1 MTEIGVMEA
10 KTHFSDL
17 LKRVES
23 GESFVITKHGKPVA
37 MLSSAE
43 EDKKAKTKAR
53 YSKWLELLQNH
64 PIGTVDEIQSWKAEG
79 RR

>member
-23 GESFVITKHGKPVA
+23 GESFVITKYGKPVA

-43 EDKKAKTKAR
+43 EDKKAKTRETMGKLR
-53 YSKWLELLQNH
+53 KLLQEH
-64 PIGTVDEIQSWKAEG
+64 PLRTFDELQQWKAEG
-79 RR
+79 RH